1 MGLRE
6 EIDARR
12 SEVRSDGYPVSIG
25 ELINMY
31 RDDELDIHPEFQRFY
46 RWSSEQKSRLIE
58 SILLG
63 IPIPSIFVSQR
74 EDAVWDVIDGL
85 QRLSTIFELVGLLK
99 DYEGNLLPPLVLTGT
114 KYLPS
119 LKGRKWEDDD
129 TGMGLGRANQL
140 LIRRSK
146 IDVKIILR
154 ESSEASKYELFQR
167 LNTGGSP
174 LEDQEL
180 RNAILTMI
188 NSEAYRWISELAKDQ
203 NFKLCTPLTERAM
216 SQRDDLELVT
226 RFLVFRR
233 LSEDSLKS
241 VGDLG
246 EFLTDNII
254 KIAQDDSFEQ
264 IKDRE
269 SRAFKF
275 TFAQL
280 AESLGE
286 DSFKKFDRERNRYS
300 GAFLISAFEPIAMGL
315 GYNFENYASNAS
327 VVPDVATISKELWSN
342 SSFLEH
348 SGSGVRASSR
358 IPFNI
363 PLGREFFAPC
373 E

>member
-1 MGLRE
+1 MSLKE

-12 SEVRSDGYPVSIG
+12 NEVRSDGYPVSIG

-31 RDDELDIHPEFQRFY
+31 RDGELDIHPEFQRFY

-85 QRLSTIFELVGLLK
+85 QRLSTIFEFVGILENDK
-99 DYEGNLLPPLVLTGT
+99 GDTMPPLKLTGT

-119 LKGRKWEDDD
+119 LEGKLWEADGSRDAIG
-129 TGMGLGRANQL
+129 TVNQL
-140 LIRRSK
+140 LIRREK

-174 LEDQEL
+174 LSDQEL
-180 RNAILTMI
+180 RNAILTMV
-188 NSEAYRWISELAKDQ
+188 NSDAYNWLVDLAADS
-203 NFKLCTPLTERAM
+203 NFALCTPLTDRAK
-216 SQRDDLELVT
+216 SQQYDLELVT
-226 RFLVFRR
+226 RFVIFRR
-233 LSEDSLKS
+233 IDEKGLKS

-246 EFLTDNII
+246 EYLNN
-254 KIAQDDSFEQ
+254 KIVAIAEPA
-264 IKDRE
+264 
-269 SRAFKF
+269 AFSAIRSSEEAAFRF
-275 TFAQL
+275 TFASL

-286 DSFKKFDRERNRYS
+286 ESFRKYDSSKQSYS
-300 GAFLISAFEPIAMGL
+300 GPFLISAYEPIAMGL
-315 GYNFENYASNAS
+315 GYNFENYCDGKASL
-327 VVPDVATISKELWSN
+327 PEISAICKKLWSN
-342 SSFLEH
+342 QQFLNY

-358 IPFNI
+358 IPVNI
-363 PLGREFFAPC
+363 PLGRQLFAP
-373 E
+373 